1 MVYMARYIKNIY
13 VACLLCFLGFSNS
26 VCLGQ
31 EWSQWLG
38 NQRDGV
44 WREKDILEKF
54 PPGGPKVLWRLPI
67 GGGYSGPAVQGGRVF
82 LTDRV
87 LETGAKD
94 PQNLFQ
100 RANSKGNE
108 RVFCFD
114 AETGKTIW
122 QHSYPCQYSISYP
135 CGPRAT
141 PTVEGG
147 QVFAL
152 GAMGNLCA
160 LDAKTGSLQWM
171 VDFVKDYGANVPVWG
186 FACHP
191 LVFGET
197 VICLVGG
204 KDPESMVIAFDRKTG
219 KPKWKSLQLQNPQNE
234 IGYAPP
240 TLIELGG
247 KTHLI
252 IWHPESVDCLDPVT
266 GTKKWSIPF
275 RLKANLSV
283 PTPRLADGKLLVSS
297 FYNGSMLLDLGKDA
311 TSAKLVWKGEGKG
324 ERPGQT
330 DGLHSIMPTPWIEGD
345 LFFGVCSYG
354 ELRCLELAT
363 GKRIWSD
370 LRATSAAGPAPKEP
384 TERWGNAFLVP
395 HENRFFIFNEKGDL
409 IIAKLSRSGYEEIDR
424 THVIEP
430 TGSASGGGPAR
441 KIVWSH
447 PAYAMRS
454 MFVRNDKELLRVDL
468 GK

>member
-1 MVYMARYIKNIY
+1 MNALPRMVYMARYIKNIY

-141 PTVEGG
+141 PTV
-147 QVFAL
+147 
-152 GAMGNLCA
+152 
-160 LDAKTGSLQWM
+160 
-171 VDFVKDYGANVPVWG
+171 
-186 FACHP
+186 
-191 LVFGET
+191 
-197 VICLVGG
+197 
-204 KDPESMVIAFDRKTG
+204 
-219 KPKWKSLQLQNPQNE
+219 
-234 IGYAPP
+234 
-240 TLIELGG
+240 
-247 KTHLI
+247 
-252 IWHPESVDCLDPVT
+252 
-266 GTKKWSIPF
+266 
-275 RLKANLSV
+275 
-283 PTPRLADGKLLVSS
+283 
-297 FYNGSMLLDLGKDA
+297 
-311 TSAKLVWKGEGKG
+311 
-324 ERPGQT
+324 
-330 DGLHSIMPTPWIEGD
+330 
-345 LFFGVCSYG
+345 
-354 ELRCLELAT
+354 
-363 GKRIWSD
+363 
-370 LRATSAAGPAPKEP
+370 
-384 TERWGNAFLVP
+384 
-395 HENRFFIFNEKGDL
+395 
-409 IIAKLSRSGYEEIDR
+409 
-424 THVIEP
+424 
-430 TGSASGGGPAR
+430 
-441 KIVWSH
+441 
-447 PAYAMRS
+447 
-454 MFVRNDKELLRVDL
+454 
-468 GK
+468 